1 MTTTAPEKK
10 TATKT
15 TYHILRRLTTAV
27 ALVDA
32 TTATGTGGKDTFD
45 LVYQALEATSAEAAI
60 KYFAT
65 GKPDGNHDKAIE
77 GTYVAIPSRS
87 FVEKTVK
94 VETTTT
100 VKLA

>member
-1 MTTTAPEKK
+1 MTNHITTTPTLSAV
-10 TATKT
+10 ATKT
-15 TYHILRRLTTAV
+15 SYHVLRRLTFRGITDT
-27 ALVDA
+27 DA
-32 TTATGTGGKDTFD
+32 AGKDTFE